1 MSHKWRWVPGRE
13 HGWEFVLVGAD
24 APYNRRLEAHAH
36 AAIRRTAGGQ
46 YFFRLSSTRNG
57 ENEPTSYSTLA
68 DCQQACEKELKIRQ
82 VEDRLDGMV
91 LP

>member
-1 MSHKWRWVPGRE
+1 MWILTSSALAASRILGS
-13 HGWEFVLVGAD
+13 